1 MKKASQLDW
10 NDLQEIAKMKG
21 VGVLAPS
28 VPAPD
33 TSAPSSSDSE
43 PEPASDVPMCEV
55 AEGGQSAN
63 PAEQAVPAG
72 FGLSGSQER
81 DAEMS

>member
-21 VGVLAPS
+21 VGVLPPS
-28 VPAPD
+28 VPAPE
-33 TSAPSSSDSE
+33 TSAPSSPDSE
-43 PEPASDVPMCEV
+43 PEPAPGAPMCEV

-63 PAEQAVPAG
+63 PAEQAVPSDV
-72 FGLSGSQER
+72 GLSGSQER

>member
-1 MKKASQLDW
+1 MKKTSQLDW

-28 VPAPD
+28 VPAPAN
-33 TSAPSSSDSE
+33 SAGSSSDSE
-43 PEPASDVPMCEV
+43 PEPASAAPTCHEV
-55 AEGGQSAN
+55 KGGQSAN
-63 PAEQAVPAG
+63 PEGQAVSSDQGP
-72 FGLSGSQER
+72 SGSQER

>member
-28 VPAPD
+28 VPALD

-43 PEPASDVPMCEV
+43 AEPAADVPVCEV
-55 AEGGQSAN
+55 AKGGQSAN
-63 PAEQAVPAG
+63 PEGQAVSSDQGP
-72 FGLSGSQER
+72 SGSQER

>member
-1 MKKASQLDW
+1 MKKAAQLDW

-28 VPAPD
+28 VPAPAN
-33 TSAPSSSDSE
+33 SALSSSDSE
-43 PEPASDVPMCEV
+43 PEAASAAAICHVPS
-55 AEGGQSAN
+55 GGQSAN
-63 PAEQAVPAG
+63 PEEQAAPSVL
-72 FGLSGSQER
+72 GLSGSQQG

>member
-10 NDLQEIAKMKG
+10 NDLQEMAKMKG

-28 VPAPD
+28 VPALD

-43 PEPASDVPMCEV
+43 AEPAADVPVCEV
-55 AEGGQSAN
+55 AKGGQSAN
-63 PAEQAVPAG
+63 LAEQAVPAG
-72 FGLSGSQER
+72 FEVSGSQER